1 MQTDLCLKLPRK
13 HLPLFGLCTAVVS
26 ATVLLECICMLKRW
40 VGDTVQGKLY
50 LEIALRAGLCFLAE
64 TSHSAAVAGGWSPL
78 GWMFHPLFM
87 MGAEQGYG
95 RRGKPAFTAPGKRIA
110 LAKRQ
115 EEQKEVTQCFTEQR
129 PATNQRTAMA
139 TSGLRWEKRQSIF
152 HLVDLPFFP
161 VEYPETK
168 GSFLEPSPPVY
179 SERRRRSGDEN
190 CHSFRCPEIVC
201 CSV

>member
-87 MGAEQGYG
+87 MGAEQGYSG
-95 RRGKPAFTAPGKRIA
+95 RGKPAFTAPGKRIA
-110 LAKRQ
+110 LAKRHGG
-115 EEQKEVTQCFTEQR
+115 TER
-129 PATNQRTAMA
+129 GNAVFHGAKARHKSKDCCGNKWAPVGKTAKHFS
-139 TSGLRWEKRQSIF
+139 SGGFALFPSGISRNKRQ
-152 HLVDLPFFP
+152 LPRA
-161 VEYPETK
+161 V
-168 GSFLEPSPPVY
+168 SSCL
-179 SERRRRSGDEN
+179 
-190 CHSFRCPEIVC
+190 FRKKTTFWR
-201 CSV
+201 